1 MILQTSVFVSASNES
16 VEISILVTHPHRVAE
31 EKDRPEEIYLGVPC
45 VILPLE
51 QCFGT
56 DVPLLGLAVC
66 KRQKASNNK
75 RAMPLRYSM
84 RKSFKSL
91 FKLEEEEKKKK
102 SLKKYGGVGKIHA
115 HLIKDRDPCIE
126 IGRKEGSKSCLQLY
140 GLTLL
145 SPASEAQ
152 QPTYLH
158 HFCSNTTTF
167 TMNSTNYRA
176 NRNRVLS
183 SLSSNVTRGNGFYNT
198 TEARSPDVVYGLFLC
213 RGDISST
220 SVCQACVN
228 FATTDISRRCP
239 VETTAVVCK
248 NITVSTFNNVLTIM
262 NDTATLV
269 ENEPAGAKKVAIK
282 KQNISSSR
290 TLYALL
296 QCTSDLSGTDCVRC
310 LQGAI
315 PYLPTGRQGGRV
327 LNPSCSVRYEFYQFN
342 NQISVSSSTT
352 AQPLLFLLVSSS
364 PPPPLPALPS
374 ALAPVP
380 LPVSPPRSPPPP
392 PRRLPVTAPPPPPA
406 APEEKQT
413 KSNWIRI
420 LGASLSAIFGLSV
433 VSVFGF
439 FICRR
444 RISQD
449 RENSQEVQ
457 LRDTFSEKNVGKS
470 QEFPS
475 MQLTILQA
483 ATNHFSDENKLGEG
497 GFGPVYKAW
506 KLWSKGEGMELKH
519 CRQTNHVIRDCHAGK
534 RYHTASS
541 SS

>member
-1 MILQTSVFVSASNES
+1 MH
-16 VEISILVTHPHRVAE
+16 ISIVFMNLF
-31 EKDRPEEIYLGVPC
+31 
-45 VILPLE
+45 VI
-51 QCFGT
+51 
-56 DVPLLGLAVC
+56 
-66 KRQKASNNK
+66 
-75 RAMPLRYSM
+75 
-84 RKSFKSL
+84 
-91 FKLEEEEKKKK
+91 
-102 SLKKYGGVGKIHA
+102 
-115 HLIKDRDPCIE
+115 
-126 IGRKEGSKSCLQLY
+126 

-406 APEEKQT
+406 AP
-413 KSNWIRI
+413 
-420 LGASLSAIFGLSV
+420 
-433 VSVFGF
+433 
-439 FICRR
+439 
-444 RISQD
+444 D

-475 MQLTILQA
+475 MQHG
-483 ATNHFSDENKLGEG
+483 NY
-497 GFGPVYKAW
+497 GP
-506 KLWSKGEGMELKH
+506 
-519 CRQTNHVIRDCHAGK
+519 RGK
-534 RYHTASS
+534 EWSS
-541 SS
+541 SIADRPTMSSVIVMLASDTIPLPRPAEPAFFVGRAVAESAESF